1 MRRLLVMLLVM
12 LGATTTAASAGVQDS
27 QAAPAAQ
34 AAPKVLIF
42 SHSTGYRHASIERAV
57 AALAALG
64 REAGY
69 EIVASEDPSL
79 FSAAGLD
86 GMDAIILV
94 SNSTRKDDPSSE
106 FFTEGQRA
114 AFQAFVRRG
123 GGVVGI
129 HAAADSH
136 YAWPWYGRMIGA
148 RFTRHPEGTPTG
160 TIRLVDPAHPA
171 NAGLSETIDR
181 ADEWYYFEDYD
192 PTLDVLVTLD
202 PASIG
207 EADVNPNPI
216 SWAHRFEGGRVFY
229 TALGH
234 TEESWSD
241 AAVLQHIGNGLRWVM
256 ARNEVETSS
265 PGASRDP

>member
-1 MRRLLVMLLVM
+1 MRRWLVTLLVI
-12 LGATTTAASAGVQDS
+12 LGAANIAAVA
-27 QAAPAAQ
+27 AAQ
-34 AAPKVLIF
+34 ESQGAQARSDAPKVLIF
-42 SHSTGYRHASIERAV
+42 SHSTGYRHASIEPAV
-57 AALAALG
+57 AALSALG

-69 EIVASEDPSL
+69 EMVASEDPTL
-79 FSAAGLD
+79 FSPEGLAGV
-86 GMDAIILV
+86 DAIILV

-106 FFTEGQRA
+106 FFTEDQRA
-114 AFQAFVRRG
+114 AFQAFVRAG

-148 RFTRHPEGTPTG
+148 RFTRHPPGTPAG
-160 TIRLVDPAHPA
+160 TIRIVDPEHPA
-171 NAGLSETIDR
+171 NAGLPETIGR

-192 PTLDVLVTLD
+192 PTLRALVTLD

-216 SWAHRFEGGRVFY
+216 SWAHEFEGGRVFY

-241 AAVLQHIGNGLRWVM
+241 PDVLRHVGNGLRWAM
-256 ARNEVETSS
+256 GR
-265 PGASRDP
+265 